1 MVLGR
6 QYFVI
11 DLNVAQFKI
20 CADYTYRK
28 FKFLTTKNI
37 NAKYLVMILNVLLR
51 KLATASRN
59 EEIFDRR

>member
-1 MVLGR
+1 MVLR
-6 QYFVI
+6 RRYFVI

-20 CADYTYRK
+20 YTNQ
-28 FKFLTTKNI
+28 TNI
-37 NAKYLVMILNVLLR
+37 NLNFSYQSIKAKYLVMILNVLLR